1 MKDGMVHKNSVECC
15 VCVILEALRERQEAE
30 LQGAEIQMLNFS
42 LGQSRRYRVKNKY
55 IMKIKPETRR
65 V

>member
-1 MKDGMVHKNSVECC
+1 M
-15 VCVILEALRERQEAE
+15 ILEALRERQEAE

-55 IMKIKPETRR
+55 IMKIKPETRM
-65 V
+65 VWT